1 MQGIVDMSKE
11 ASKAWRTLPPD
22 VLSKYKHNAE
32 KAKEEYYMMKA
43 MTMDERR
50 DYLKDTV
57 DPYAKYF
64 KMSSV
69 I

>member
-1 MQGIVDMSKE
+1 
-11 ASKAWRTLPPD
+11 
-22 VLSKYKHNAE
+22 
-32 KAKEEYYMMKA
+32 MKA

>member
-1 MQGIVDMSKE
+1 MDMSKE

-43 MTMDERR
+43 MTMTDG
-50 DYLKDTV
+50 LKDSQTRDKMKQNV
-57 DPYAKYF
+57 DQNCF
-64 KMSSV
+64 SSTL
-69 I
+69 